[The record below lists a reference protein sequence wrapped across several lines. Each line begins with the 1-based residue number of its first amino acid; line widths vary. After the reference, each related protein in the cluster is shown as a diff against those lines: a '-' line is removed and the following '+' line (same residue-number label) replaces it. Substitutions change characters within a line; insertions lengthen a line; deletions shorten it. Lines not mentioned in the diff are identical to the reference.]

1 MIVVLVLLAGLTA
14 ALGVYA
20 LLAHAPAGER
30 YLRYANLPGVAAPPV
45 PRPLE
50 AGLARLGPWLERWAP
65 ARHLERIRAQ
75 LRAAGLYSSAGV
87 HLYLL
92 AQLALALG
100 GLALGHMLG
109 GKNAAAMAVALGVAG
124 ILAVPAWLSQR
135 ARRRR
140 AEIDQALPDALD
152 MLTAC
157 VEAGLGLDAAI
168 AHVARRPGQASQAL
182 GQELM
187 RYLQEL
193 QMGVARADA
202 LRNLGQRAGVD
213 DLGTVVGALTQ
224 GDALG
229 VGVAQI
235 LRAQAGFLRLRRKQR
250 AEERAMKAP
259 IKILFPLLFGIFP
272 ALFVVLLG
280 PAALRVWD
288 NLIANP

>member
-1 MIVVLVLLAGLTA
+1 MLALVVAPLGLAI
-14 ALGVYA
+14 ALAVYLA
-20 LLAHAPAGER
+20 LAPAPNTAR
-30 YLRYANLPGVAAPPV
+30 YLRYAHLPGGPGGAPA
-45 PRPLE
+45 RAWGE
-50 AGLARLGPWLERWAP
+50 QLARLGPLIEQVTPGA
-65 ARHLERIRAQ
+65 HLERVRAQ

-92 AQLALALG
+92 AQLGLGLG
-100 GLALGHMLG
+100 GGLVGELVG
-109 GKNAAAMAVALGVAG
+109 GRNAAAMALALAVAG
-124 ILAVPAWLSQR
+124 VLAPPAWLSQQ
-135 ARRRR
+135 ARVRR
-140 AEIDQALPDALD
+140 EQIDRALPDALD

-168 AHVARRPGQASQAL
+168 AHVARRPGQASRAL
-182 GQELM
+182 GQELT

-202 LRNLGQRAGVD
+202 LRNLGTRAGVE

-259 IKILFPLLFGIFP
+259 IKILFPLS
-272 ALFVVLLG
+272 
-280 PAALRVWD
+280 LRV
-288 NLIANP
+288 N